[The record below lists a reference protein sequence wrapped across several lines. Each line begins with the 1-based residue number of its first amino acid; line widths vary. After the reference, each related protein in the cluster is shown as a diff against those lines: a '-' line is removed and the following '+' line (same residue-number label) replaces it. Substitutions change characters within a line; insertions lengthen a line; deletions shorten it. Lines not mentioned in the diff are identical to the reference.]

1 MLIYNT
7 SFHVDGE
14 ALISP
19 FRTYMRDVYLP
30 KVTERG
36 YLKNPRFVSLLTDIG
51 DGLQGFALM
60 CEVENVVVLKKWRK
74 EIGDTL
80 MADFHATFGEKV
92 LTFSTSMKEIELK

>member
-14 ALISP
+14 KLVSAY
-19 FRTYMRDVYLP
+19 RTYMRDVYLP

-51 DGLQGFALM
+51 EGMFGFSLM

-74 EIGDTL
+74 EIGDAL
-80 MADFHATFGEKV
+80 MADFHSHFGEKV
-92 LTFSTSMKEIELK
+92 LTFSTSMKVLDL

>member
-14 ALISP
+14 ALIGP

-36 YLKNPRFVSLLTDIG
+36 YLKHPRFVSLLTDIG
-51 DGLQGFALM
+51 EGMQGFAVM
-60 CEVENVVVLKKWRK
+60 CEVENVIVLKKWKK
-74 EIGDTL
+74 EIGDAL
-80 MADFHATFGEKV
+80 MSDFHDHFGEKI
-92 LTFSTSMKEIELK
+92 LTFSTSMKEITF